1 MVRMEK
7 SVEEEIISKIRDRL
21 CESGYLISHVVL
33 FKMSEKSGFFYIVVE
48 GDQGL
53 TLVERGRYTISGNS
67 LMIQLSTG
75 ETFYI

>member
-1 MVRMEK
+1 MRRAEK
-7 SVEEEIISKIRDRL
+7 TLEEEIQDKIRDRL
-21 CESGYLISHVVL
+21 FESGYLISHVVI

-53 TLVERGRYTISGNS
+53 TVIERGKYSVSGNS
-67 LMIQLSTG
+67 IMIQLTTG